1 LPHLAKVYL
10 DDRYVGEMP
19 VTLDY
24 IGEGPHNLLVRKE
37 SHKDVLKR
45 VVVKPGE
52 TLHLEIYLE
61 IDW

>member
-1 LPHLAKVYL
+1 
-10 DDRYVGEMP
+10 VGEMP